1 MHVFSSAY
9 YYNRMKA
16 EREEHDVSLADSGSD
31 SAQNTQTPSHY
42 DLLSEN
48 DDEEDE
54 KDRSLLTTKL
64 RLELDEAKRTILTMK
79 EESQV
84 MQMQLKDFH
93 AKGSNSNNNK
103 KNALQ
108 QSGNVEDAS

>member
-1 MHVFSSAY
+1 
-9 YYNRMKA
+9 MKA
-16 EREEHDVSLADSGSD
+16 EREEHDVSLADS
-31 SAQNTQTPSHY
+31 AVIPLKNTQTPSHY

-93 AKGSNSNNNK
+93 AKGSIAIIIK
-103 KNALQ
+103 RMRCK
-108 QSGNVEDAS
+108 